1 MLERRLALLGN
12 VAARHAGSLAAELV
26 PAGRGIDLPTAL
38 AAHPSRAGRERLWI
52 RSSTAKEAAD

>member
-1 MLERRLALLGN
+1 LLGN